1 MDKVSFVI
9 MLFRCFNN
17 VWSNDMYYRVC
28 AKWTYFDQNNFFF
41 KVMVKITPTTYSL
54 FTWNVTH
61 HHKNPIPCERRVCG
75 RCFCITFFFFFIM
88 VETFCGL
95 PKMLTWH
102 CHVRPKNKFIDM
114 TLSCQ
119 PKTKVHH
126 LLVMLTTS
134 TRNIDCLLNS
144 INCVKVS
151 CSKFESP
158 KSFISLTSKDGRT
171 TF

>member
-75 RCFCITFFFFFIM
+75 RCFCITFFFFFYNGRDILWTSENANMALSRPSKKQIYWYDTIM
-88 VETFCGL
+88 SA
-95 PKMLTWH
+95 
-102 CHVRPKNKFIDM
+102 KNKSPPSPSDADH
-114 TLSCQ
+114 LD
-119 PKTKVHH
+119 KKHR
-126 LLVMLTTS
+126 LLVELYKLRES
-134 TRNIDCLLNS
+134 KLLQ
-144 INCVKVS
+144 IR
-151 CSKFESP
+151 ESQE
-158 KSFISLTSKDGRT
+158 FY
-171 TF
+171 